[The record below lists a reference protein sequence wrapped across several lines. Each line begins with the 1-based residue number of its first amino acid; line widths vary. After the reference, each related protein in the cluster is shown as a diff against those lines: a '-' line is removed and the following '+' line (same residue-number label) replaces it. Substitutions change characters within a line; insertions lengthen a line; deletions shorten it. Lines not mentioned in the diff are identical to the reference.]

1 MSRNRT
7 RTLRITTMA
16 VVAVTII
23 IGAVKNAG
31 TGSLSAFGVENIA
44 AICPLGYLETALAG
58 RELLPHLLVS
68 FLVIAGLTALLG
80 RVFCGWICPI
90 PLVRKLVVNKVDEG
104 QQSFTNSTTNDDSA
118 QAILADGEITTASGS
133 QESSGTEKNSTSG
146 LVILGVTLGSSAIF
160 GFPVF
165 CLICPI
171 GLVFGTLFALIRL
184 LHFNEP
190 SFDLIVFPVIII
202 VELVL
207 LKKWCSKLCP
217 VGALLSLFS
226 RFNRTLVPT
235 VDRSLCLEES
245 HDTKCQRCRSACS
258 FDVDLKNGSGTGGIS
273 DCIKCRECADHCP
286 VQAIRFPWR

>member
-1 MSRNRT
+1 M
-7 RTLRITTMA
+7 TTMA
-16 VVAVTII
+16 VVAITIM
-23 IGAVKNAG
+23 IGAVRSTG
-31 TGSLSAFGVENIA
+31 TGSLSAFGVDNIS
-44 AICPLGYLETALAG
+44 AICPLGYLETLLAS
-58 RELLPHLLVS
+58 REFIPHLLIS
-68 FLVIAGLTALLG
+68 FLVIAGLTTLLG
-80 RVFCGWICPI
+80 RVFCGWICPV
-90 PLVRKLVVNKVDEG
+90 PLVRKVLINKVDEG
-104 QQSFTNSTTNDDSA
+104 QKTFTNSTTNDDSA
-118 QAILADGEITTASGS
+118 QPILEDGEAAKASCS
-133 QESSGTEKNSTSG
+133 QENSSTEKNSSSG

-171 GLVFGTLFALIRL
+171 GLVFATLFALLRL

-190 SFDLIVFPVIII
+190 SFDLIIFPVMII

-217 VGALLSLFS
+217 VGALLSIFS

-235 VDRSLCLEES
+235 VDRSRCLEEG

-258 FDVDLKNGSGTGGIS
+258 FDVDLKNGKGTGGIS
-273 DCIKCRECADHCP
+273 DCTKCRECADNCP